1 MNDRRIGQLAWV
13 MAWVGLVVGQFHAM
27 ARHQTVDGKED
38 LEVWT
43 TRVWSDPARDLFRP
57 LLDWASPDAVY
68 LTYGKIW
75 FPVFA
80 AFTACAFVLYRRR
93 RPAGFE
99 KFAWRFALIAYTW
112 GCVAVLVTYWTQ
124 WTHETAV
131 LDLAFVFLDIP
142 GLLLSMIGSTML
154 GITLIRPRIPATG
167 DRLAAGAEPA
177 AVHRHR
183 DVHLDGQRRPPRD
196 VRLRHRRP
204 PARPLQRHRGGHRPR
219 RAPVATCSL
228 GLTQPGGSE
237 GRQVSPVSRGFRHLS
252 AVASADKHQF
262 PRSAGETDD
271 PTHTTDSGS
280 SCWPVGPIWMSVPI
294 SGQTPQS

>member
-1 MNDRRIGQLAWV
+1 MNEQRIGRLAWV

-99 KFAWRFALIAYTW
+99 KFAWRFALVAYTW
-112 GCVAVLVTYWTQ
+112 GCVAVFVSYWTQ
-124 WTHETAV
+124 WTHTTDL

-142 GLLLSMIGSTML
+142 AVLLGWLGSTML
-154 GITLIRPRIPATG
+154 GITLLRRGYRPRVTGWLLALSIP
-167 DRLAAGAEPA
+167 LAIGIGMVTSMGSGALPEMFAFGIAGHLLARSQGGAETADTATLRSRPA
-177 AVHRHR
+177 H
-183 DVHLDGQRRPPRD
+183 
-196 VRLRHRRP
+196 
-204 PARPLQRHRGGHRPR
+204 
-219 RAPVATCSL
+219 
-228 GLTQPGGSE
+228 
-237 GRQVSPVSRGFRHLS
+237 SR
-252 AVASADKHQF
+252 
-262 PRSAGETDD
+262 
-271 PTHTTDSGS
+271 
-280 SCWPVGPIWMSVPI
+280 
-294 SGQTPQS
+294 

>member
-1 MNDRRIGQLAWV
+1 

-38 LEVWT
+38 LDAWT
-43 TRVWSDPARDLFRP
+43 TRVWSDPAREFFKP

-93 RPAGFE
+93 RPVGFE
-99 KFAWRFALIAYTW
+99 KFAWRLALVGYTW

-154 GITLIRPRIPATG
+154 GITLIRRGYRPRVTG
-167 DRLAAGAEPA
+167 WLLALSLPLSIVIGLFTSMGSGCAAG
-177 AVHRHR
+177 
-183 DVHLDGQRRPPRD
+183 D

-204 PARPLQRHRGGHRPR
+204 PARPVARPA
-219 RAPVATCSL
+219 APAQALSV
-228 GLTQPGGSE
+228 GS
-237 GRQVSPVSRGFRHLS
+237 RP
-252 AVASADKHQF
+252 ASA
-262 PRSAGETDD
+262 
-271 PTHTTDSGS
+271 
-280 SCWPVGPIWMSVPI
+280 
-294 SGQTPQS
+294 